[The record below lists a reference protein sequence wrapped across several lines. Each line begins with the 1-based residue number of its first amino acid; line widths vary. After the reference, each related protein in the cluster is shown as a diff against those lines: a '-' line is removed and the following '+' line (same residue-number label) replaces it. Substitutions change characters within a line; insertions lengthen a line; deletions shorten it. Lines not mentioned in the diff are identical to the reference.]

1 MSASLLATRPKA
13 SDTRRTVSQ
22 ENVEIVQRYLDHW
35 NETGEP
41 LWAEIAPEAVFVIDP
56 GSFVAGT
63 YRGHEGIRDLLR
75 LTTEVFDQFRYEVDD
90 LVDAGDSVLVL
101 SRIRARGVQSGATG
115 AQHGAVLF
123 HLRDGLIVAYR
134 SYMDRKEALAAVGLG
149 ERD

>member
-1 MSASLLATRPKA
+1 MSASLLAPYAR
-13 SDTRRTVSQ
+13 DTRRTVSQ

-41 LWAEIAPEAVFVIDP
+41 RWAEIDPEAVFLIDP

-75 LTTEVFDQFRYEVDD
+75 LTAEVFDQFRYEVDD

-101 SRIRARGVQSGATG
+101 GRIRVRGVQSGATG
-115 AQHGAVLF
+115 AQHGAILF
-123 HLRDGLIVAYR
+123 QLRDGLIVGYR
-134 SYMDRKEALAAVGLG
+134 SYLDRKEALAAAGLG